1 MEGNGPGFYFTTI
14 SLTLYAN
21 ETIFLFS
28 INKKKWKYN
37 SILILLSF
45 IHSLSWVL
53 CHLSERSD
61 ALTEQS
67 LLSGLIARVFIY
79 LFFSISGIL
88 PRSFFQ
94 VFQTRG
100 GGLGAWSPERF
111 FKKKQNTL
119 MLISNDFCEQ
129 NVLISVVVGGYL
141 LGRDSGRVRETDFN
155 ITTTKTICEI

>member
-67 LLSGLIARVFIY
+67 LLSGLIARVFF
-79 LFFSISGIL
+79 FFSISGIL

-111 FKKKQNTL
+111 LKTKQNTL

>member
-21 ETIFLFS
+21 EAIFLFS

-67 LLSGLIARVFIY
+67 LLSGLIARVF
-79 LFFSISGIL
+79 FFLSQEFS
-88 PRSFFQ
+88 RDHFFRC
-94 VFQTRG
+94 FRLG

-111 FKKKQNTL
+111 LKKKQNTL

-155 ITTTKTICEI
+155 ITTTKTSCEI

>member
-21 ETIFLFS
+21 EAIFLFS

-100 GGLGAWSPERF
+100 GIGSMVPRKIKK
-111 FKKKQNTL
+111 KKKQNTL

-141 LGRDSGRVRETDFN
+141 LGRGLG
-155 ITTTKTICEI
+155 